1 MLVPAVP
8 DQSAEYTLSLDF
20 ARRTLHT
27 LVKIL
32 CKVAPVTPIR
42 MMFHKTKNSTNTRIT
57 FSGFEQES
65 QKELLL
71 SLSRCALLRLKC
83 VGGGGGS
90 CIQSVPQG
98 DHGGT

>member
-1 MLVPAVP
+1 MPN
-8 DQSAEYTLSLDF
+8 QSAESLLAVLTLQE
-20 ARRTLHT
+20 ANHT

-32 CKVAPVTPIR
+32 CKVAPVTPIK
-42 MMFHKTKNSTNTRIT
+42 MMFHITKNNTNTRIT

-65 QKELLL
+65 QKELLV

-90 CIQSVPQG
+90 CIQAVAG
-98 DHGGT
+98 R